1 MAEEFAKH
9 LYKGEGI
16 QEEYEKTK
24 AKKIERREMWEAI
37 HQSPKNATAGPDGVN
52 TQLLKAIGRSIT
64 DELCRIYD
72 KIIEDEEH
80 PKCWKEVII
89 VPIKK
94 ANKPTYT
101 IPKEWRALHMI
112 STLSETLERIIHTRI
127 REKIDESLSP
137 T

>member
-1 MAEEFAKH
+1 MAEEFARQ
-9 LYKGEGI
+9 LYKGERI

-37 HQSPKNATAGPDGVN
+37 HQSPKNAAAGPDGVN
-52 TQLLKAIGRSIT
+52 TELLKVIGRSIP
-64 DELCRIYD
+64 DELCSIYD
-72 KIIEDEEH
+72 TILENGEH

-101 IPKEWRALHMI
+101 TPKAWRALHMI
-112 STLSETLERIIHTRI
+112 STLSKTLERIIHT
-127 REKIDESLSP
+127 
-137 T
+137 